1 MPSGVRVRLPPWA
14 PKRACIHTLLVPAT
28 HTVHIISPDEI
39 ALGNLKI
46 PESDRLCCVVIRIK
60 DYTSSL
66 AKAERQYA
74 NSVSEVRR
82 KQYSSGRRAVQL
94 GLSSFK
100 VTEIPILFDD
110 RKPSW
115 PVSIVGSIAHSHSL
129 AVALVG
135 FKQDFRG
142 VGIDILPK
150 RAVSDKVRERILL
163 DEELRVVLEGGDKDL
178 QTMFFCAKE
187 SIYKASNPETDEFLA
202 FKDVC
207 VRWNQSGTE
216 YSGETVSKKQSS
228 ELVARGRGYIFEVEH
243 HWLTIFL
250 IRYPP
255 RLSQTKT
262 SKLVRN

>member
-14 PKRACIHTLLVPAT
+14 PKRACTHTLLVPAT
-28 HTVHIISPDEI
+28 HKVHVISPDEV
-39 ALGNLKI
+39 ALGNLEI
-46 PESDRLCCVVIRIK
+46 PESDRLCCVVIRVK

-66 AKAERQYA
+66 AKAERSYA
-74 NSVSEVRR
+74 NSVREVRR

-94 GLSSFK
+94 GLSSFN

-115 PVSIVGSIAHSHSL
+115 PVSIVGSIAHSQSL

-142 VGIDILPK
+142 VGIDVLPK
-150 RAVSDKVRERILL
+150 YVVSDRVRERILL
-163 DEELRVVLEGGDKDL
+163 DEELKVASEGGDRDL

-187 SIYKASNPETDEFLA
+187 SIYKASNPETDEFLG
-202 FKDVC
+202 FKDVRLH
-207 VRWNQSGTE
+207 VNPTATE
-216 YSGETVSKKQSS
+216 YSAETVSEKQSS
-228 ELVARGRGYIFEVEH
+228 ELVATGRGYMFEVEH

-250 IRYPP
+250 IR
-255 RLSQTKT
+255 
-262 SKLVRN
+262 

>member
-1 MPSGVRVRLPPWA
+1 M
-14 PKRACIHTLLVPAT
+14 
-28 HTVHIISPDEI
+28 HIISPDEA

-46 PESDRLCCVVIRIK
+46 PESDRLCCVAVRIK

-94 GLSSFK
+94 GLSSFN

-115 PVSIVGSIAHSHSL
+115 PDAIVGSIAHSHSL

-135 FKQDFRG
+135 FKQDFCG

-150 RAVSDKVRERILL
+150 RAVSHKVRERILL
-163 DEELRVVLEGGDKDL
+163 EEELKFVLRGRDNDW
-178 QTMFFCAKE
+178 QTMYFCAKE
-187 SIYKASNPETDEFLA
+187 SIYKASNPETDEFLG

-207 VRWNQSGTE
+207 VRFNQSGTE
-216 YSGETVSKKQSS
+216 YSAATVLEKLSTD
-228 ELVARGRGYIFEVEH
+228 LVATGRGYVFEVEN
-243 HWLTIFL
+243 HWLTVFL
-250 IRYPP
+250 IP
-255 RLSQTKT
+255 
-262 SKLVRN
+262 

>member
-1 MPSGVRVRLPPWA
+1 M
-14 PKRACIHTLLVPAT
+14 
-28 HTVHIISPDEI
+28 HIISPDEV
-39 ALGNLKI
+39 ALGNLEI
-46 PESDRLCCVVIRIK
+46 PESERLCCVVVRIK

-74 NSVSEVRR
+74 NSVSGVRR

-94 GLSSFK
+94 GLSSFN

-163 DEELRVVLEGGDKDL
+163 EEESQVVLRGGDQDW

-187 SIYKASNPETDEFLA
+187 SIYKASNPETDEFLG
-202 FKDVC
+202 FRDVC
-207 VRWNQSGTE
+207 VRFNQSGTE
-216 YSGETVSKKQSS
+216 YSAATVLEKQSTES
-228 ELVARGRGYIFEVEH
+228 VATGRGYVFEVEN
-243 HWLTIFL
+243 HWLTVFL
-250 IRYPP
+250 IP
-255 RLSQTKT
+255 
-262 SKLVRN
+262 

>member
-1 MPSGVRVRLPPWA
+1 M
-14 PKRACIHTLLVPAT
+14 
-28 HTVHIISPDEI
+28 HIIASDEV

-46 PESDRLCCVVIRIK
+46 PESDRLCCVVVRIK

-94 GLSSFK
+94 GLSSLS

-142 VGIDILPK
+142 VGIDVLPK
-150 RAVSDKVRERILL
+150 YAVSDRVRARILL
-163 DEELRVVLEGGDKDL
+163 DEELKVVSEGGDKDR
-178 QTMFFCAKE
+178 QTVFFCAKE
-187 SIYKASNPETDEFLA
+187 SVYKASNPDTDEFLG

-207 VRWNQSGTE
+207 VRLNQSDTE
-216 YSGETVSKKQSS
+216 FSAETVSAKLSS
-228 ELVARGRGYIFEVEH
+228 ELVARGRGYIFDVEH

-250 IRYPP
+250 IR
-255 RLSQTKT
+255 
-262 SKLVRN
+262 